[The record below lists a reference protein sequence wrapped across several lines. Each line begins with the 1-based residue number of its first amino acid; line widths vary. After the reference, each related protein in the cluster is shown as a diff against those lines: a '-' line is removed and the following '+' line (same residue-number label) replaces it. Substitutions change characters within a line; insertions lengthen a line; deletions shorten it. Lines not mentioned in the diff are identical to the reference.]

1 MIFLYIKHTCYL
13 CLNKVVKNVDKE
25 NIQATRKERLKL
37 LREIEGLLS
46 FITDPVL
53 VVDAV
58 GNIIH
63 TNSAAEQVLQ
73 RSQIMIIQK
82 NITDFVESKPL
93 LQYVKQGKPIANLNV
108 RIVSSKGTNRNFS
121 CRLHPL
127 LVDTQVEG
135 AILFLT
141 NLVLRQEQEKSSR
154 YGTRFSL
161 DDIIGSSP
169 AITALKEQVR
179 KIAKSESTVLI
190 RGESGTGKEVLAQSI
205 HRLSHRSNG
214 PFVAINCAAIPES
227 LLESELF
234 GYEEGAFT
242 GAKKGGKPG
251 RFELA
256 RGGTLFLDEIGDMP
270 LYLQAKLL
278 RVLQERRIER
288 VGGTK
293 SIEVDVRIIAATHK
307 DLESMIANN
316 QFREDLYFRLNVI
329 PLYVPPLRERKEDLY
344 ELIQY
349 YMNKFCKR
357 FGKEPKRFS
366 SQALKKIFDYH
377 WPGNVRELENM
388 VEYIVNLEIGDL
400 VTVSSLPAS
409 IREISEDKNID
420 IKEEKQELHF
430 SKSLYNVNEI
440 EEQLIIKALQRF
452 GTSTEGK
459 RKAAEALGISLAT
472 LYRRLEKMKR
482 RRSFSK

>member
-1 MIFLYIKHTCYL
+1 MGAGDFET
-13 CLNKVVKNVDKE
+13 
-25 NIQATRKERLKL
+25 ARKERLKL

-53 VVDAV
+53 VVDAE
-58 GNIIH
+58 GKIIH
-63 TNSAAEQVLQ
+63 TNSSAEQNLE
-73 RSQIMIIQK
+73 RSQITIINK
-82 NITDFVESKPL
+82 HFTEFIKSESLP
-93 LQYVKQGKPIANLNV
+93 QYIKQGKPVTNLDVN
-108 RIVSSKGTNRNFS
+108 IINSKGRYLNFS

-141 NLVLRQEQEKSSR
+141 KPALRQEKEKSSR

-169 AITALKEQVR
+169 AITALKEQAR
-179 KIAKSESTVLI
+179 KIAKSESTILI

-205 HRLSHRSNG
+205 HRMSHRSNG

-234 GYEEGAFT
+234 GYEDGAFT

-256 RGGTLFLDEIGDMP
+256 KGGTLFLDEIGDMP

-409 IREISEDKNID
+409 IREASEDKMD
-420 IKEEKQELHF
+420 ITKEKQELQKLNDF
-430 SKSLYNVNEI
+430 SPSVYSVNEI

-452 GTSTEGK
+452 GASTEGK
-459 RKAAEALGISLAT
+459 RKAAKELGISLAT

-482 RRSFSK
+482 RH

>member
-1 MIFLYIKHTCYL
+1 MSRRDL
-13 CLNKVVKNVDKE
+13 E
-25 NIQATRKERLKL
+25 QARKERLKL

-53 VVDAV
+53 VVDAEGKIV
-58 GNIIH
+58 H
-63 TNSAAEQVLQ
+63 TNSAAEQILE
-73 RSQIMIIQK
+73 RSQIIMIDK
-82 NITDFVESKPL
+82 HVTEFVQSESLSK
-93 LQYVKQGKPIANLNV
+93 YIKQGKPVTNLAVNV
-108 RIVSSKGTNRNFS
+108 INAKGARLDFS

-127 LVDTQVEG
+127 LVDAQVEG
-135 AILFLT
+135 AILFFT
-141 NLVLRQEQEKSSR
+141 KRALRQEQEKSLR

-169 AITALKEQVR
+169 AIAALKEQVM

-205 HRLSHRSNG
+205 HRLSHRNKG

-256 RGGTLFLDEIGDMP
+256 KGGTLFLDEIGDMP

-293 SIEVDVRIIAATHK
+293 AIEVDVRIIAATHK

-377 WPGNVRELENM
+377 WPGNIRELENM

-409 IREISEDKNID
+409 IREMSEDENCD
-420 IKEEKQELHF
+420 MAEEKQESQTFHHL
-430 SKSLYNVNEI
+430 SKSLYRVNEM
-440 EEQLIIKALQRF
+440 EEQLIIQALQRF

-472 LYRRLEKMKR
+472 LYRKLEKMKR
-482 RRSFSK
+482 RR

>member
-1 MIFLYIKHTCYL
+1 M
-13 CLNKVVKNVDKE
+13 NKRDLE
-25 NIQATRKERLKL
+25 RARKERLKL

-53 VVDAV
+53 VVDAKGHIV
-58 GNIIH
+58 H
-63 TNSAAEQVLQ
+63 TNSAAEQMLE
-73 RSQIMIIQK
+73 RSQIIMIGK
-82 NITDFVESKPL
+82 HVTEFVQSASL
-93 LQYVKQGKPIANLNV
+93 SQYIKQGKPAANLAVCMMNA
-108 RIVSSKGTNRNFS
+108 KGARLEFS

-127 LVDTQVEG
+127 LVDAQVEG
-135 AILFLT
+135 AILFFT
-141 NLVLRQEQEKSSR
+141 KPALRQEQEKSFR

-161 DDIIGSSP
+161 DDVIGSSP
-169 AITALKEQVR
+169 AITALKEQVM

-205 HRLSHRSNG
+205 HRLSHRNKG
-214 PFVAINCAAIPES
+214 PFVAINCAAIPEA

-256 RGGTLFLDEIGDMP
+256 KGGTLFLDEIGDMP

-349 YMNKFCKR
+349 YMHKFCKR

-377 WPGNVRELENM
+377 WPGNIRELENM

-400 VTVSSLPAS
+400 VTVSSLPAP
-409 IREISEDKNID
+409 IREMPEDQHRD
-420 IKEEKQELHF
+420 MAEETHEPQTVSHL
-430 SKSLYNVNEI
+430 SKSLYKVNEV
-440 EEQLIIKALQRF
+440 EEQLIIQALQRF

-472 LYRRLEKMKR
+472 LYRKLEKMKR
-482 RRSFSK
+482 RR

>member
-1 MIFLYIKHTCYL
+1 MDGRVLGE
-13 CLNKVVKNVDKE
+13 V
-25 NIQATRKERLKL
+25 RKERLKL

-46 FITDPVL
+46 FIRDPVL
-53 VVDAV
+53 VVDAQGCIV
-58 GNIIH
+58 H
-63 TNSAAEQVLQ
+63 TNSTAEQILE
-73 RSQIMIIQK
+73 RSQIIMIGK
-82 NITDFVESKPL
+82 HVTEFVQSASL
-93 LQYVKQGKPIANLNV
+93 SQYIRQGKPVANVAVCMMNA
-108 RIVSSKGTNRNFS
+108 KGARLEFS

-127 LVDTQVEG
+127 IVDAQVEG
-135 AILFLT
+135 AILFFT
-141 NLVLRQEQEKSSR
+141 KPVLRQEQEKLFR

-161 DDIIGSSP
+161 DDVIGSSP
-169 AITALKEQVR
+169 AITTLKEQVM

-190 RGESGTGKEVLAQSI
+190 RGESGTGKEVFAQSI
-205 HRLSHRSNG
+205 HRLSNRNKG
-214 PFVAINCAAIPES
+214 PFVAINCAAIPEA

-256 RGGTLFLDEIGDMP
+256 KGGTLFLDEIGDMP

-349 YMNKFCKR
+349 YMYKFCKR
-357 FGKEPKRFS
+357 LGKEPKRFS

-377 WPGNVRELENM
+377 WPGNIRELENM

-409 IREISEDKNID
+409 IREMSKDQRHDMEEEM
-420 IKEEKQELHF
+420 KEPQTVNHLP
-430 SKSLYNVNEI
+430 KSLYKVNEV
-440 EEQLIIKALQRF
+440 EEQLIIQALQRF

-472 LYRRLEKMKR
+472 LYRKLEKMKR
-482 RRSFSK
+482 RR

>member
-1 MIFLYIKHTCYL
+1 M
-13 CLNKVVKNVDKE
+13 E
-25 NIQATRKERLKL
+25 ASRKERLRL

-53 VVDAV
+53 VVDAE

-63 TNSAAEQVLQ
+63 TNSATEQVLQ

-82 NITDFVESKPL
+82 NVTDFVESKPL
-93 LQYVKQGKPIANLNV
+93 LQYVKQGKPVANLHV
-108 RIVSSKGTNRNFS
+108 RIVSSGGTNHYFS

-141 NLVLRQEQEKSSR
+141 KPVLRQEQEKSSR

-161 DDIIGSSP
+161 DDIIGSSS
-169 AITALKEQVR
+169 AITALKEQAR

-256 RGGTLFLDEIGDMP
+256 KGGTLFLDEIGDMP

-409 IREISEDKNID
+409 IRGMSEDKNID
-420 IKEEKQELHF
+420 IQEEKQELHF

-482 RRSFSK
+482 RRQFSK

>member
-1 MIFLYIKHTCYL
+1 MSKRDL
-13 CLNKVVKNVDKE
+13 E
-25 NIQATRKERLKL
+25 RARKERLKL

-53 VVDAV
+53 VVDAKGHIV
-58 GNIIH
+58 H
-63 TNSAAEQVLQ
+63 TNSAAEQMLE
-73 RSQIMIIQK
+73 RSQIIMIGK
-82 NITDFVESKPL
+82 HVTEFVQSASL
-93 LQYVKQGKPIANLNV
+93 SQYIKQGKPAANLAVCMMNA
-108 RIVSSKGTNRNFS
+108 KGARLEFS

-127 LVDTQVEG
+127 LVDAQVEG
-135 AILFLT
+135 AILFFT
-141 NLVLRQEQEKSSR
+141 KPALRQEQEKSFR

-161 DDIIGSSP
+161 DDVIGSSP
-169 AITALKEQVR
+169 AITALKEQVM

-205 HRLSHRSNG
+205 HRLSHRNKG
-214 PFVAINCAAIPES
+214 PFVAINCAAIPEA

-256 RGGTLFLDEIGDMP
+256 KGGTLFLDEIGDMP

-349 YMNKFCKR
+349 YMHKFCKR

-366 SQALKKIFDYH
+366 SQALKKIFNYR
-377 WPGNVRELENM
+377 WPGNIRELENM

-400 VTVSSLPAS
+400 VTVSSLPAP
-409 IREISEDKNID
+409 IREMPEDQHRD
-420 IKEEKQELHF
+420 MAEETHEPQTVSHL
-430 SKSLYNVNEI
+430 SKSLYKVNEV
-440 EEQLIIKALQRF
+440 EEQLIIQALQRF

-472 LYRRLEKMKR
+472 LYRKLEKMKR
-482 RRSFSK
+482 RR

>member
-1 MIFLYIKHTCYL
+1 
-13 CLNKVVKNVDKE
+13 VDTISME
-25 NIQATRKERLKL
+25 TIRKERLRL

-53 VVDAV
+53 VVDAE

-63 TNSAAEQVLQ
+63 TNSATEQVLQ

-82 NITDFVESKPL
+82 NVTDFVESKPL
-93 LQYVKQGKPIANLNV
+93 LQYVKQGKPVANLHV
-108 RIVSSKGTNRNFS
+108 RIVSSGGTNHYFS

-127 LVDTQVEG
+127 LVDKQVEG

-141 NLVLRQEQEKSSR
+141 KPVLRQEQEKSSR

-169 AITALKEQVR
+169 AITALKEQAR

-256 RGGTLFLDEIGDMP
+256 KGGTLFLDEIGDMP

-377 WPGNVRELENM
+377 WPGNIRELENM

-409 IREISEDKNID
+409 IRGMSEDKNID
-420 IKEEKQELHF
+420 IQEEKQELHF

-482 RRSFSK
+482 RRQFSK

>member
-1 MIFLYIKHTCYL
+1 
-13 CLNKVVKNVDKE
+13 VVKNVDKVNME
-25 NIQATRKERLKL
+25 ASKKERLRL

-53 VVDAV
+53 VVDAE

-82 NITDFVESKPL
+82 NVTDFVESKPL
-93 LQYVKQGKPIANLNV
+93 LQYVKQGKPVANLHV
-108 RIVSSKGTNRNFS
+108 RIVGSGGTNHYFS

-141 NLVLRQEQEKSSR
+141 KPVLRQEQEKSFR

-251 RFELA
+251 L
-256 RGGTLFLDEIGDMP
+256 
-270 LYLQAKLL
+270 
-278 RVLQERRIER
+278 
-288 VGGTK
+288 
-293 SIEVDVRIIAATHK
+293 
-307 DLESMIANN
+307 
-316 QFREDLYFRLNVI
+316 
-329 PLYVPPLRERKEDLY
+329 
-344 ELIQY
+344 
-349 YMNKFCKR
+349 
-357 FGKEPKRFS
+357 
-366 SQALKKIFDYH
+366 
-377 WPGNVRELENM
+377 
-388 VEYIVNLEIGDL
+388 
-400 VTVSSLPAS
+400 
-409 IREISEDKNID
+409 
-420 IKEEKQELHF
+420 
-430 SKSLYNVNEI
+430 
-440 EEQLIIKALQRF
+440 
-452 GTSTEGK
+452 
-459 RKAAEALGISLAT
+459 
-472 LYRRLEKMKR
+472 
-482 RRSFSK
+482 

>member
-1 MIFLYIKHTCYL
+1 MNERDL
-13 CLNKVVKNVDKE
+13 E
-25 NIQATRKERLKL
+25 RARQERLKL

-53 VVDAV
+53 VVDAKGYIV
-58 GNIIH
+58 H
-63 TNSAAEQVLQ
+63 TNSSAEQILE
-73 RSQIMIIQK
+73 RSQIIMIGK
-82 NITDFVESKPL
+82 HVTEFVQSASL
-93 LQYVKQGKPIANLNV
+93 LQYIKQGKPATNLAV
-108 RIVSSKGTNRNFS
+108 CIMSAKGTRLEFS

-127 LVDTQVEG
+127 LVNAQVEG

-141 NLVLRQEQEKSSR
+141 KPILLQEQEQSSR

-161 DDIIGSSP
+161 DDVIGSSP
-169 AITALKEQVR
+169 AITALKEQVM

-205 HRLSHRSNG
+205 HRLSHRNRG
-214 PFVAINCAAIPES
+214 PFVAINCAAIPEA

-293 SIEVDVRIIAATHK
+293 SIEVNVRIIAATHK

-349 YMNKFCKR
+349 YMYKFCKR
-357 FGKEPKRFS
+357 LGKEPKRFS

-377 WPGNVRELENM
+377 WPGNIRELENM

-409 IREISEDKNID
+409 IREMSKDQRHDME
-420 IKEEKQELHF
+420 KEMKEPQTVNHLPE
-430 SKSLYNVNEI
+430 SLYKVNEV
-440 EEQLIIKALQRF
+440 EEQLIIQALQRF

-472 LYRRLEKMKR
+472 LYRKLEKMKR
-482 RRSFSK
+482 RR

>member
-1 MIFLYIKHTCYL
+1 MSKRDL
-13 CLNKVVKNVDKE
+13 E
-25 NIQATRKERLKL
+25 RARKERLKL

-53 VVDAV
+53 VVDAKGHIV
-58 GNIIH
+58 H
-63 TNSAAEQVLQ
+63 TNSAAEQMLE
-73 RSQIMIIQK
+73 RSQIIMIGK
-82 NITDFVESKPL
+82 HVTEFVQSASL
-93 LQYVKQGKPIANLNV
+93 SQYIKQGKPAANLAVCMMNA
-108 RIVSSKGTNRNFS
+108 KGARLEFS

-127 LVDTQVEG
+127 LVDAQVEG
-135 AILFLT
+135 AILFFT
-141 NLVLRQEQEKSSR
+141 KPALRQEQEKSFR

-161 DDIIGSSP
+161 DDVIGSSP
-169 AITALKEQVR
+169 AITALKEQVM

-205 HRLSHRSNG
+205 HRLSHRNKG
-214 PFVAINCAAIPES
+214 PFVAINCAAIPEA

-256 RGGTLFLDEIGDMP
+256 KGGTLFLDEIGDMP

-349 YMNKFCKR
+349 YMHKFCKR

-366 SQALKKIFDYH
+366 SQALKKIFNYR
-377 WPGNVRELENM
+377 WPGNIRELENM

-400 VTVSSLPAS
+400 VTVSSLPAP
-409 IREISEDKNID
+409 IREMPEDQHRD
-420 IKEEKQELHF
+420 TAEETHEPQTVSHL
-430 SKSLYNVNEI
+430 SKSLYKVNEV
-440 EEQLIIKALQRF
+440 EEQLIIQALQRF

-472 LYRRLEKMKR
+472 LYRKLEKMKR
-482 RRSFSK
+482 RR

>member
-1 MIFLYIKHTCYL
+1 
-13 CLNKVVKNVDKE
+13 VVKNVGTISME
-25 NIQATRKERLKL
+25 TIRKERLRL

-53 VVDAV
+53 VVDAE

-82 NITDFVESKPL
+82 NVTDFVESKPL
-93 LQYVKQGKPIANLNV
+93 LQYVKQGKPVANLHV
-108 RIVSSKGTNRNFS
+108 RIVGSGRTNHHFS

-141 NLVLRQEQEKSSR
+141 KPVLRQEQEKSFR

-161 DDIIGSSP
+161 DDIIGSSS
-169 AITALKEQVR
+169 AITALKEQAR

-256 RGGTLFLDEIGDMP
+256 KGGTLFLDEIGDMP

-409 IREISEDKNID
+409 IRGMSEDKNID
-420 IKEEKQELHF
+420 IQEEKQELHF

-482 RRSFSK
+482 RRQFSK

>member
-1 MIFLYIKHTCYL
+1 M
-13 CLNKVVKNVDKE
+13 E
-25 NIQATRKERLKL
+25 RARKERLKL

-53 VVDAV
+53 VVDAKGHIV
-58 GNIIH
+58 H
-63 TNSAAEQVLQ
+63 TNSAAEQMLE
-73 RSQIMIIQK
+73 RSQIIMIGK
-82 NITDFVESKPL
+82 HVTEFVQSASL
-93 LQYVKQGKPIANLNV
+93 SQYIKQGKPAANLAVCMMNA
-108 RIVSSKGTNRNFS
+108 KGARLEFS

-127 LVDTQVEG
+127 LVDAQVEG
-135 AILFLT
+135 AILFFT
-141 NLVLRQEQEKSSR
+141 KPALRQEQEKSFR

-161 DDIIGSSP
+161 DDVIGSSP
-169 AITALKEQVR
+169 AITALKEQVM

-205 HRLSHRSNG
+205 HRLSHRNKG
-214 PFVAINCAAIPES
+214 PFVAINCAAIPEA

-256 RGGTLFLDEIGDMP
+256 KGGTLFLDEIGDMP

-349 YMNKFCKR
+349 YMHKFCKR

-366 SQALKKIFDYH
+366 SQALKKIFNYR
-377 WPGNVRELENM
+377 WPGNIRELENM

-400 VTVSSLPAS
+400 VTVSSLPAP
-409 IREISEDKNID
+409 IREMPEDQHRD
-420 IKEEKQELHF
+420 MAEETHEPQTVSHL
-430 SKSLYNVNEI
+430 SKSLYKVNEV
-440 EEQLIIKALQRF
+440 EEQLIIQALQRF

-472 LYRRLEKMKR
+472 LYRKLEKMKR
-482 RRSFSK
+482 RR

>member
-1 MIFLYIKHTCYL
+1 MSKRDL
-13 CLNKVVKNVDKE
+13 E
-25 NIQATRKERLKL
+25 RARKERLKL

-53 VVDAV
+53 VVDAKGHIV
-58 GNIIH
+58 H
-63 TNSAAEQVLQ
+63 TNSAAEQMLE
-73 RSQIMIIQK
+73 RSQIIMIGK
-82 NITDFVESKPL
+82 HVTEFVQSASL
-93 LQYVKQGKPIANLNV
+93 SQYIKQGKPAANLAVCMMNA
-108 RIVSSKGTNRNFS
+108 KGARLEFS

-127 LVDTQVEG
+127 LVDAQVEG
-135 AILFLT
+135 AILFFT
-141 NLVLRQEQEKSSR
+141 KPALRQEQEKSFR

-161 DDIIGSSP
+161 DDVIGSSP
-169 AITALKEQVR
+169 AITALKEQVM

-205 HRLSHRSNG
+205 HRLSHRNKG
-214 PFVAINCAAIPES
+214 PFVAINCAAIPEA

-256 RGGTLFLDEIGDMP
+256 KGGTLFLDEIGDMP

-349 YMNKFCKR
+349 YMHKFCKR

-377 WPGNVRELENM
+377 WPGNIRELENM

-400 VTVSSLPAS
+400 VTVSSLPAP
-409 IREISEDKNID
+409 IREMPEDQHRD
-420 IKEEKQELHF
+420 MAEETHEPQTVSHL
-430 SKSLYNVNEI
+430 SKSLYKVNEV
-440 EEQLIIKALQRF
+440 EEQLIIQALQRF

-472 LYRRLEKMKR
+472 LYRKLEKMKR
-482 RRSFSK
+482 RR

>member
-1 MIFLYIKHTCYL
+1 MDAGDFET
-13 CLNKVVKNVDKE
+13 
-25 NIQATRKERLKL
+25 ARKERLKL

-53 VVDAV
+53 VVDAE
-58 GNIIH
+58 GKIIH
-63 TNSAAEQVLQ
+63 TNSAAEQILE
-73 RSQIMIIQK
+73 RSQIMIINK
-82 NITDFVESKPL
+82 HFTEFIKSKSLP
-93 LQYVKQGKPIANLNV
+93 QYIKQGKPATNLAVN
-108 RIVSSKGTNRNFS
+108 IINSKGINHDFS

-127 LVDTQVEG
+127 LVDKQVEG

-141 NLVLRQEQEKSSR
+141 KPVLRQEQEKSSR

-161 DDIIGSSP
+161 DDIIGASP

-256 RGGTLFLDEIGDMP
+256 KGGTLFLDEIGDMP

-329 PLYVPPLRERKEDLY
+329 PLYIPPLRERKEDLY

-409 IREISEDKNID
+409 IREESEDKNMD
-420 IKEEKQELHF
+420 IAKEKQELQKLNDF
-430 SKSLYNVNEI
+430 SPSVYSVNEI

-452 GTSTEGK
+452 GASTEGK

-482 RRSFSK
+482 RR

>member
-1 MIFLYIKHTCYL
+1 MNERDL
-13 CLNKVVKNVDKE
+13 E
-25 NIQATRKERLKL
+25 RARQERLKL

-53 VVDAV
+53 VVDAKGHIV
-58 GNIIH
+58 H
-63 TNSAAEQVLQ
+63 TNSAAEQILG
-73 RSQIMIIQK
+73 RSQIIMIDK
-82 NITDFVESKPL
+82 HVTEFVQSESLSK
-93 LQYVKQGKPIANLNV
+93 YIKQGKPVTNLAVNV
-108 RIVSSKGTNRNFS
+108 INAKGARLDFS

-127 LVDTQVEG
+127 LVDAQVEG
-135 AILFLT
+135 AILFFT
-141 NLVLRQEQEKSSR
+141 KPALRQEQEKSLR

-169 AITALKEQVR
+169 AIAALKEQVV

-205 HRLSHRSNG
+205 HRLSHRNKG

-256 RGGTLFLDEIGDMP
+256 KGGTLFLDEIGDMP

-293 SIEVDVRIIAATHK
+293 AIEVDVRIIAATHK

-366 SQALKKIFDYH
+366 SQAFKKIFDYH
-377 WPGNVRELENM
+377 WPGNIRELENM

-400 VTVSSLPAS
+400 VTVSSLPAP
-409 IREISEDKNID
+409 IREMSENENRDMA
-420 IKEEKQELHF
+420 EEKQESQTFHHL
-430 SKSLYNVNEI
+430 SKSLYRVNEM
-440 EEQLIIKALQRF
+440 EEQLIIQALQRF
-452 GTSTEGK
+452 GTNTEGK

-472 LYRRLEKMKR
+472 LYRKLEKMKR
-482 RRSFSK
+482 RC

>member
-1 MIFLYIKHTCYL
+1 MSNRNL
-13 CLNKVVKNVDKE
+13 
-25 NIQATRKERLKL
+25 QMARKERLKL
-37 LREIEGLLS
+37 LREVEGLLS
-46 FITDPVL
+46 YITDPVL
-53 VVDAV
+53 VVDAEGKIV
-58 GNIIH
+58 H
-63 TNSAAEQVLQ
+63 ANSAAEQILE
-73 RSQIMIIQK
+73 RSQIIMIGK
-82 NITDFVESKPL
+82 HFTEFVQSELLSK
-93 LQYVKQGKPIANLNV
+93 YIHQGKPVANLAVNM
-108 RIVSSKGTNRNFS
+108 INSKGAHLDFS

-127 LVDTQVEG
+127 LVDAQVEG
-135 AILFLT
+135 AILFFTKPALH
-141 NLVLRQEQEKSSR
+141 QEQQEKSFR

-161 DDIIGSSP
+161 DDVIGSSP
-169 AITALKEQVR
+169 AIVALKEQVM

-205 HRLSHRSNG
+205 HRLSHRNKG

-256 RGGTLFLDEIGDMP
+256 KGGTLFLDEIGDMP

-293 SIEVDVRIIAATHK
+293 AIEVDVRIIAATHK

-349 YMNKFCKR
+349 YMHKFCKR

-377 WPGNVRELENM
+377 WPGNIRELENM

-409 IREISEDKNID
+409 IREMSEDENRD
-420 IKEEKQELHF
+420 MAEEQQEPQTLNHL
-430 SKSLYNVNEI
+430 SKSLYRVNEM
-440 EEQLIIKALQRF
+440 EEQLIIQALQRF

-482 RRSFSK
+482 RRQFSK

>member
-1 MIFLYIKHTCYL
+1 VGTISMETI
-13 CLNKVVKNVDKE
+13 
-25 NIQATRKERLKL
+25 RKERLRL

-53 VVDAV
+53 VVDAE

-63 TNSAAEQVLQ
+63 TNSATEQVLQ

-82 NITDFVESKPL
+82 NVTDFVESKPL
-93 LQYVKQGKPIANLNV
+93 LQYVKQGKPVANLHV
-108 RIVSSKGTNRNFS
+108 RIVGSGRTNHHFS

-141 NLVLRQEQEKSSR
+141 KPVLRQEQEKSFR

-161 DDIIGSSP
+161 DDIIGSSS
-169 AITALKEQVR
+169 AITALKEQAR

-256 RGGTLFLDEIGDMP
+256 KGGTLFLDEIGDMP

-409 IREISEDKNID
+409 IRGMSEDKNID
-420 IKEEKQELHF
+420 IQEEKQELHL

-482 RRSFSK
+482 RRQFSK

>member
-1 MIFLYIKHTCYL
+1 MSRRDL
-13 CLNKVVKNVDKE
+13 E
-25 NIQATRKERLKL
+25 QARKERLKL

-53 VVDAV
+53 VVDAEGKIV
-58 GNIIH
+58 H
-63 TNSAAEQVLQ
+63 ANSAAEQILE
-73 RSQIMIIQK
+73 RSQIIMIDK
-82 NITDFVESKPL
+82 HVTEFVQSESLSK
-93 LQYVKQGKPIANLNV
+93 YIKQGKPVTNLAVNV
-108 RIVSSKGTNRNFS
+108 INAKGARLDFS

-127 LVDTQVEG
+127 LVDAQVEG
-135 AILFLT
+135 AILFFT
-141 NLVLRQEQEKSSR
+141 KRALRQEQEKSLR

-169 AITALKEQVR
+169 AIAALKEQVM

-205 HRLSHRSNG
+205 HRLSHRNKG

-256 RGGTLFLDEIGDMP
+256 KGGTLFLDEIGDMP

-293 SIEVDVRIIAATHK
+293 AIEVDVRIIAATHK

-377 WPGNVRELENM
+377 WPGNIRELENM

-409 IREISEDKNID
+409 IREMSEDENCD
-420 IKEEKQELHF
+420 MAEEKQESQTFHHL
-430 SKSLYNVNEI
+430 SKSLYRVNEM
-440 EEQLIIKALQRF
+440 EEQLIIQALQRF

-472 LYRRLEKMKR
+472 LYRKLEKMKR
-482 RRSFSK
+482 RR

>member
-1 MIFLYIKHTCYL
+1 MDAGDFEI
-13 CLNKVVKNVDKE
+13 
-25 NIQATRKERLKL
+25 ARKERLKL

-53 VVDAV
+53 VVDAE
-58 GNIIH
+58 GKIIH
-63 TNSAAEQVLQ
+63 TNSAAEQILE
-73 RSQIMIIQK
+73 RSQIMIINK
-82 NITDFVESKPL
+82 HFTEFIKSKSLP
-93 LQYVKQGKPIANLNV
+93 QYIKQGKPATNLAVN
-108 RIVSSKGTNRNFS
+108 IINSKGINHDFS

-127 LVDTQVEG
+127 LVDKQVEG

-141 NLVLRQEQEKSSR
+141 KPALHQEQEKSSR
-154 YGTRFSL
+154 YGTRYSL

-256 RGGTLFLDEIGDMP
+256 KGGTLFLDEIGDMP

-329 PLYVPPLRERKEDLY
+329 PLYIPPLRERKEDLY

-409 IREISEDKNID
+409 IREASEDKNMD
-420 IKEEKQELHF
+420 ITKEKQELQKLNDF
-430 SKSLYNVNEI
+430 SPSVYSVNEI

-452 GTSTEGK
+452 GASTEGK

-482 RRSFSK
+482 RR

>member
-1 MIFLYIKHTCYL
+1 MSRRDL
-13 CLNKVVKNVDKE
+13 E
-25 NIQATRKERLKL
+25 QARKERLKL

-53 VVDAV
+53 VVDAEGKIV
-58 GNIIH
+58 H
-63 TNSAAEQVLQ
+63 ANSAAEQILE
-73 RSQIMIIQK
+73 RSQIIMIDK
-82 NITDFVESKPL
+82 HVTEFVQSESLSK
-93 LQYVKQGKPIANLNV
+93 YIKQGKPVTNLAVNV
-108 RIVSSKGTNRNFS
+108 INAKGARLDFS

-127 LVDTQVEG
+127 LVDAQVEG
-135 AILFLT
+135 AILFFT
-141 NLVLRQEQEKSSR
+141 KPALRQEQEKSLR

-169 AITALKEQVR
+169 AIAALKEQVM

-205 HRLSHRSNG
+205 HRLSHRNKG

-256 RGGTLFLDEIGDMP
+256 KGGTLFLDEIGDMP

-293 SIEVDVRIIAATHK
+293 AIEVDVRIIAATHK

-377 WPGNVRELENM
+377 WPGNIRELENM

-409 IREISEDKNID
+409 IREMSEDENCD
-420 IKEEKQELHF
+420 MAEEKQESQTFHHL
-430 SKSLYNVNEI
+430 SKSLYRVNEM
-440 EEQLIIKALQRF
+440 EEQLIIQALQRF

-472 LYRRLEKMKR
+472 LYRKLEKMKR
-482 RRSFSK
+482 RR

>member
-1 MIFLYIKHTCYL
+1 M
-13 CLNKVVKNVDKE
+13 NKRDLE
-25 NIQATRKERLKL
+25 RARKERLKL

-53 VVDAV
+53 VVDV
-58 GNIIH
+58 KGHIVH
-63 TNSAAEQVLQ
+63 TNSAAEQMLE
-73 RSQIMIIQK
+73 RSQIIMIGK
-82 NITDFVESKPL
+82 HVTEFVQSASL
-93 LQYVKQGKPIANLNV
+93 SQYIKQGKPAANLAVCMMNA
-108 RIVSSKGTNRNFS
+108 KGARLEFS

-127 LVDTQVEG
+127 LVDAQVEG
-135 AILFLT
+135 AILFFT
-141 NLVLRQEQEKSSR
+141 KPALRQEQEKSFR

-161 DDIIGSSP
+161 DDVIGSSP
-169 AITALKEQVR
+169 AITALKEQVM

-205 HRLSHRSNG
+205 HRLSHRNKG
-214 PFVAINCAAIPES
+214 PFVAINCAAIPEA

-256 RGGTLFLDEIGDMP
+256 KGGTLFLDEIGDMP

-349 YMNKFCKR
+349 YMHKFCKR

-377 WPGNVRELENM
+377 WPGNIRELENM

-400 VTVSSLPAS
+400 VTVSSLPAP
-409 IREISEDKNID
+409 IREMPEDQHRD
-420 IKEEKQELHF
+420 MAEETHEPQTVSHL
-430 SKSLYNVNEI
+430 SKSLYKVNEV
-440 EEQLIIKALQRF
+440 EEQLIIQALQRF

-472 LYRRLEKMKR
+472 LYRKLEKMKR
-482 RRSFSK
+482 RR

>member
-1 MIFLYIKHTCYL
+1 MSKRDL
-13 CLNKVVKNVDKE
+13 E
-25 NIQATRKERLKL
+25 RARKERLKL

-53 VVDAV
+53 VVDAKGHIV
-58 GNIIH
+58 H
-63 TNSAAEQVLQ
+63 TNSAAEQMLE
-73 RSQIMIIQK
+73 RSQIIMIGK
-82 NITDFVESKPL
+82 HVTEFVQSASL
-93 LQYVKQGKPIANLNV
+93 SQYIKQGKPAANLVVCMMNA
-108 RIVSSKGTNRNFS
+108 KGARLEFS

-127 LVDTQVEG
+127 LVDAQVEG
-135 AILFLT
+135 AILFFT
-141 NLVLRQEQEKSSR
+141 KPALRKEQEKSFR

-161 DDIIGSSP
+161 DDVIGSSP
-169 AITALKEQVR
+169 AITALKEQVM

-205 HRLSHRSNG
+205 HRLSHRNKG
-214 PFVAINCAAIPES
+214 PFVAINCAAIPEA

-256 RGGTLFLDEIGDMP
+256 KGGTLFLDEIGDMP

-349 YMNKFCKR
+349 YMHKFCKR

-366 SQALKKIFDYH
+366 SQALKKIFNYH
-377 WPGNVRELENM
+377 WPGNIRELENM

-400 VTVSSLPAS
+400 VTVSSLPAP
-409 IREISEDKNID
+409 IREMPEDQHRD
-420 IKEEKQELHF
+420 MAEETHEPQTVSHL
-430 SKSLYNVNEI
+430 SKSLYKVNEV
-440 EEQLIIKALQRF
+440 EEQLIIQALQRF

-472 LYRRLEKMKR
+472 LYRKLEKMKR
-482 RRSFSK
+482 RR

>member
-1 MIFLYIKHTCYL
+1 MNERDL
-13 CLNKVVKNVDKE
+13 E
-25 NIQATRKERLKL
+25 RARQERLKL

-53 VVDAV
+53 VVDAKGHIV
-58 GNIIH
+58 H
-63 TNSAAEQVLQ
+63 TNSAAEQILE
-73 RSQIMIIQK
+73 RSQIIMIDK
-82 NITDFVESKPL
+82 HVTEFVQSESLSK
-93 LQYVKQGKPIANLNV
+93 YIKQGKPVTNLAVNV
-108 RIVSSKGTNRNFS
+108 INAKGARLDFS

-127 LVDTQVEG
+127 LVDAQVEG
-135 AILFLT
+135 AILFFT
-141 NLVLRQEQEKSSR
+141 KPALRQEQEKSLR

-169 AITALKEQVR
+169 AIAALKEQVM

-205 HRLSHRSNG
+205 HRLSHRNKG

-256 RGGTLFLDEIGDMP
+256 KGGTLFLDEIGDMP

-293 SIEVDVRIIAATHK
+293 AIEVDVRIIAATHK

-329 PLYVPPLRERKEDLY
+329 PLYVP
-344 ELIQY
+344 
-349 YMNKFCKR
+349 
-357 FGKEPKRFS
+357 
-366 SQALKKIFDYH
+366 
-377 WPGNVRELENM
+377 
-388 VEYIVNLEIGDL
+388 
-400 VTVSSLPAS
+400 
-409 IREISEDKNID
+409 
-420 IKEEKQELHF
+420 
-430 SKSLYNVNEI
+430 
-440 EEQLIIKALQRF
+440 
-452 GTSTEGK
+452 
-459 RKAAEALGISLAT
+459 
-472 LYRRLEKMKR
+472 
-482 RRSFSK
+482 

>member
-1 MIFLYIKHTCYL
+1 MSRREL
-13 CLNKVVKNVDKE
+13 E
-25 NIQATRKERLKL
+25 QARKERLKL
-37 LREIEGLLS
+37 LKEIEGLLS

-53 VVDAV
+53 VVDAEGKIV
-58 GNIIH
+58 H
-63 TNSAAEQVLQ
+63 ANSAAEQILE
-73 RSQIMIIQK
+73 RSQIIMIGK
-82 NITDFVESKPL
+82 HVTEFVQSESFSKCI
-93 LQYVKQGKPIANLNV
+93 KQGKPVTNLAVNV
-108 RIVSSKGTNRNFS
+108 INAKGARLVFS

-127 LVDTQVEG
+127 LVDAQVEG
-135 AILFLT
+135 AILFFT
-141 NLVLRQEQEKSSR
+141 KPALRQEQEKSLR

-161 DDIIGSSP
+161 DDIIGSSL
-169 AITALKEQVR
+169 AIDALKEQVM

-205 HRLSHRSNG
+205 HRLSHRNKG

-256 RGGTLFLDEIGDMP
+256 KRGTLFLDEIGDMP

-293 SIEVDVRIIAATHK
+293 AIEVDVRIIAATHK

-349 YMNKFCKR
+349 YMNNFCKR

-377 WPGNVRELENM
+377 WPGNIRELENM

-409 IREISEDKNID
+409 IREMSEDENRNMA
-420 IKEEKQELHF
+420 EEKQESEIFHHLA
-430 SKSLYNVNEI
+430 KSLYRGNEM
-440 EEQLIIKALQRF
+440 EEQMIIQALRRF

-459 RKAAEALGISLAT
+459 RKAAEALGMSLAT
-472 LYRRLEKMKR
+472 LYRKLEKMKR
-482 RRSFSK
+482 RR

>member
-1 MIFLYIKHTCYL
+1 MD
-13 CLNKVVKNVDKE
+13 KVNME
-25 NIQATRKERLKL
+25 ASRKERLRL

-53 VVDAV
+53 VVDAE

-63 TNSAAEQVLQ
+63 TNSATEQVLQ

-82 NITDFVESKPL
+82 NVTDFVESKPL
-93 LQYVKQGKPIANLNV
+93 LQYVKQGKPVANLHV
-108 RIVSSKGTNRNFS
+108 RIVSSGGTNHYFS

-141 NLVLRQEQEKSSR
+141 KPVLRQEQEKSSR

-161 DDIIGSSP
+161 DDIIGSSS
-169 AITALKEQVR
+169 AITALKEQAR

-256 RGGTLFLDEIGDMP
+256 KGGTLFLDEIGDMP

-329 PLYVPPLRERKEDLY
+329 PLYVPPLRERKEHS
-344 ELIQY
+344 
-349 YMNKFCKR
+349 C
-357 FGKEPKRFS
+357 
-366 SQALKKIFDYH
+366 
-377 WPGNVRELENM
+377 
-388 VEYIVNLEIGDL
+388 
-400 VTVSSLPAS
+400 
-409 IREISEDKNID
+409 
-420 IKEEKQELHF
+420 
-430 SKSLYNVNEI
+430 
-440 EEQLIIKALQRF
+440 
-452 GTSTEGK
+452 
-459 RKAAEALGISLAT
+459 
-472 LYRRLEKMKR
+472 
-482 RRSFSK
+482 

>member
-1 MIFLYIKHTCYL
+1 KRDL
-13 CLNKVVKNVDKE
+13 E
-25 NIQATRKERLKL
+25 RARKERLKL

-53 VVDAV
+53 VVDAKGHIV
-58 GNIIH
+58 H
-63 TNSAAEQVLQ
+63 TNSAAEQMLE
-73 RSQIMIIQK
+73 RSQIIMIGK
-82 NITDFVESKPL
+82 HVTEFVQSASL
-93 LQYVKQGKPIANLNV
+93 SQYIKQGKPAANLAVCMMNA
-108 RIVSSKGTNRNFS
+108 KGARLEFS

-127 LVDTQVEG
+127 LVDAQVEG
-135 AILFLT
+135 AILFFT
-141 NLVLRQEQEKSSR
+141 KPALRQEQEKSFR

-161 DDIIGSSP
+161 DDVIGSSP
-169 AITALKEQVR
+169 AITALKEQVM

-205 HRLSHRSNG
+205 HRLSHRNKG
-214 PFVAINCAAIPES
+214 PFVAINCAAIPEA

-256 RGGTLFLDEIGDMP
+256 KGGTLFLDEIGDMP

-349 YMNKFCKR
+349 YMHKFCKR

-366 SQALKKIFDYH
+366 SQALKKIFNYR
-377 WPGNVRELENM
+377 WPGNIRELENM

-400 VTVSSLPAS
+400 VTVSSLPAP
-409 IREISEDKNID
+409 IREMPEDQHRD
-420 IKEEKQELHF
+420 MAEETHEPQTVSHL
-430 SKSLYNVNEI
+430 SKSLYKVNEV
-440 EEQLIIKALQRF
+440 EEQLIIQALQRF

-472 LYRRLEKMKR
+472 LYRKLEKMKR
-482 RRSFSK
+482 RR

>member
-1 MIFLYIKHTCYL
+1 M
-13 CLNKVVKNVDKE
+13 E
-25 NIQATRKERLKL
+25 ASRKERLRL

-53 VVDAV
+53 VVDAE

-63 TNSAAEQVLQ
+63 TNSATEQVLQ

-82 NITDFVESKPL
+82 NVTDFVESKPL
-93 LQYVKQGKPIANLNV
+93 LQYVKQGKPVANLHV
-108 RIVSSKGTNRNFS
+108 RIVSSGGTNHYFS

-141 NLVLRQEQEKSSR
+141 KPVLRQEQEKSSR

-161 DDIIGSSP
+161 DDIIGSSS
-169 AITALKEQVR
+169 AITALKEQAR

-256 RGGTLFLDEIGDMP
+256 KGGTLFLDEIGDMP

-377 WPGNVRELENM
+377 WPGNIRELENM

-409 IREISEDKNID
+409 IRGMSEDKNID
-420 IKEEKQELHF
+420 IQEEKQELHF

-482 RRSFSK
+482 RHQFSK

>member
-1 MIFLYIKHTCYL
+1 MSKRDL
-13 CLNKVVKNVDKE
+13 E
-25 NIQATRKERLKL
+25 RARKERLKL

-53 VVDAV
+53 VVDAKGHIV
-58 GNIIH
+58 H
-63 TNSAAEQVLQ
+63 TNSAAEQMLE
-73 RSQIMIIQK
+73 RSQIIMIGK
-82 NITDFVESKPL
+82 HVTEFVQSASL
-93 LQYVKQGKPIANLNV
+93 SQYIKQGKPAANLAVCMMNA
-108 RIVSSKGTNRNFS
+108 KGACLEFS

-127 LVDTQVEG
+127 LVDAQVEG
-135 AILFLT
+135 AILFFT
-141 NLVLRQEQEKSSR
+141 KPALRQEQEKSFR

-161 DDIIGSSP
+161 DDVIGSSP
-169 AITALKEQVR
+169 AITALKEQVM

-205 HRLSHRSNG
+205 HRLSHRNKG
-214 PFVAINCAAIPES
+214 PFVAINCAAIPEA

-256 RGGTLFLDEIGDMP
+256 KGGTLFLDEIGDMP

-349 YMNKFCKR
+349 YMHKFCKR

-366 SQALKKIFDYH
+366 SQALKKIFNYR
-377 WPGNVRELENM
+377 WPGNIRELENM

-400 VTVSSLPAS
+400 VTVSSLPAP
-409 IREISEDKNID
+409 IREMPEDQHRD
-420 IKEEKQELHF
+420 MAEETHEPQTVSHL
-430 SKSLYNVNEI
+430 SKSLYKVNEV
-440 EEQLIIKALQRF
+440 EEQLIIQALQRF

-472 LYRRLEKMKR
+472 LYRKLEKMKR
-482 RRSFSK
+482 RR

>member
-1 MIFLYIKHTCYL
+1 MDAGDFET
-13 CLNKVVKNVDKE
+13 
-25 NIQATRKERLKL
+25 ARKERLKL

-53 VVDAV
+53 VVDAE
-58 GNIIH
+58 GKIIH
-63 TNSAAEQVLQ
+63 TNSSAEQNLE
-73 RSQIMIIQK
+73 RSQITIINK
-82 NITDFVESKPL
+82 HFTEFIKSESLP
-93 LQYVKQGKPIANLNV
+93 QYIKQGKPVTNLDVN
-108 RIVSSKGTNRNFS
+108 IINSKGRYLDFS
-121 CRLHPL
+121 CRLYPL

-141 NLVLRQEQEKSSR
+141 KPVLRKEKEKSFR

-169 AITALKEQVR
+169 AITALKEQAR
-179 KIAKSESTVLI
+179 KIAKSESTILI

-205 HRLSHRSNG
+205 HRMSHRSNG

-234 GYEEGAFT
+234 GYEDGAFT

-256 RGGTLFLDEIGDMP
+256 KGGTLFLDEIGDMP

-307 DLESMIANN
+307 NLESMIANN

-344 ELIQY
+344 QLIQY

-409 IREISEDKNID
+409 IREMSEDKNID
-420 IKEEKQELHF
+420 ITEEKQELHF
-430 SKSLYNVNEI
+430 SRSLYSVNEI

-452 GTSTEGK
+452 GSSTEGK

-482 RRSFSK
+482 RR